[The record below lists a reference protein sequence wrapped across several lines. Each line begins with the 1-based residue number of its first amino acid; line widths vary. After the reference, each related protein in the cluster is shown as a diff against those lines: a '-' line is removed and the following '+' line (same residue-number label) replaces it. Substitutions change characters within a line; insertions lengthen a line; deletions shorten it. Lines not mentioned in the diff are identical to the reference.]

1 MERATT
7 VEADANGVGQWDI
20 LEMEHWLYVLRMGGC
35 QESHTQ
41 EPNLL

>member
-20 LEMEHWLYVLRMGGC
+20 LEIGHWLYVTSEGRMSGK
-35 QESHTQ
+35 SYSRA
-41 EPNLL
+41 